1 MELIIIAIIALGIAV
16 FISYTF
22 LKTPDDEKTHP
33 LDSATNKYTGEPVST
48 YVEPPQ
54 PVVEEKPIVVEEKP
68 IVVDTVDAKIAPS
81 APAESVKQP
90 TTQEKPRK
98 KYYKP
103 KANTNANKQSGKK
116 PATNTGQPKKPAIKK

>member
-54 PVVEEKPIVVEEKP
+54 PVVEEKPIVV
-68 IVVDTVDAKIAPS
+68 DTVDAKIAPS

-116 PATNTGQPKKPAIKK
+116 PAPNTGQPKKPAIKK

>member
-54 PVVEEKPIVVEEKP
+54 PVVEEKPIVV
-68 IVVDTVDAKIAPS
+68 DTVDAKIAPS

-90 TTQEKPRK
+90 TVQEKPRK

>member
-1 MELIIIAIIALGIAV
+1 MELIIIAIIALGLAV
-16 FISYTF
+16 FISYTV
-22 LKTPDDEKTHP
+22 LNKNGTTDVHP
-33 LDSATNKYTGEPVST
+33 LDSATNKYTGESIST
-48 YVEPPQ
+48 YVEPSVPIIG
-54 PVVEEKPIVVEEKP
+54 EKFV
-68 IVVDTVDAKIAPS
+68 VVDPVDAKIAPS

-90 TTQEKPRK
+90 TVQEKPRK

>member
-1 MELIIIAIIALGIAV
+1 
-16 FISYTF
+16 
-22 LKTPDDEKTHP
+22 

-54 PVVEEKPIVVEEKP
+54 PVVEEKS

-81 APAESVKQP
+81 TPAESVKQP

-116 PATNTGQPKKPAIKK
+116 PAPNTGQPKKPAIKK

>member
-54 PVVEEKPIVVEEKP
+54 PVVEEKPIVV
-68 IVVDTVDAKIAPS
+68 DTVDAKIAPS
-81 APAESVKQP
+81 TPAESVKQP

>member
-22 LKTPDDEKTHP
+22 LKTPDDEKPHP

-54 PVVEEKPIVVEEKP
+54 PVVEEKPIVV
-68 IVVDTVDAKIAPS
+68 DTVDAKIAPS
-81 APAESVKQP
+81 TPAESVKQP

-116 PATNTGQPKKPAIKK
+116 PAPNTGQPKKPAIKK

>member
-54 PVVEEKPIVVEEKP
+54 PVVEEKS

-116 PATNTGQPKKPAIKK
+116 PAPNTGQPKKPAIKK

>member
-54 PVVEEKPIVVEEKP
+54 PVVEEKPIVV
-68 IVVDTVDAKIAPS
+68 DTVDAKIAPS
-81 APAESVKQP
+81 ATAETVKQP

-116 PATNTGQPKKPAIKK
+116 PAPNTGQPKKPAIKK

>member
-54 PVVEEKPIVVEEKP
+54 PVVEEKPIVV
-68 IVVDTVDAKIAPS
+68 DTVDAKIAPS

-116 PATNTGQPKKPAIKK
+116 PAPNTGQP